1 MGRPR
6 KASVMLP
13 KGVNRIKR
21 RSGRIAYY
29 WHPGRGTADEDRL
42 REQWRRLPDDPD
54 SPEFWQAIR
63 DADEAPPVKPV
74 GGIERMVNEYQRSP
88 RYLGLADATRRDY
101 DRYLADL
108 TTTWGDMDPKAIKPH
123 HVAALRDSFGST
135 PSKADHYVAIIRTVY
150 AWGIERGHAE
160 FNPAE
165 NVSTIAKVEP
175 YEPWPQWA
183 WELVPLMRRELRV
196 ACFLALYTGQRLG
209 DILRMQLGHVDAGR
223 VTVRQSKTR
232 KDMVIK
238 LHSALRPVIDECRE
252 NATIFL
258 VSRQDGSP
266 FTVDQF
272 HAMWGREMDPKKNRP
287 AMAIRQAGLVFHGL
301 RKSAVCKLLEA
312 GCTHK
317 EVAAVTGHS
326 HGMIEHYAKSVDQLK
341 LNEAAMRKMEA

>member
-6 KASVMLP
+6 ERGVMLP
-13 KGVNRIKR
+13 KGVNRIVR
-21 RSGRIAYY
+21 RNGRVAYY

-42 REQWRRLPDDPD
+42 RGQWCRLPDDPE
-54 SPEFWQAIR
+54 SPAFWHAIE
-63 DADEAPPVKPV
+63 DAQRGPVSGLV
-74 GGIERMVNEYQRSP
+74 GIAAMVDAYQRSP
-88 RYLGLADATRRDY
+88 RYMGLAEATRRDY

-108 TTTWGDMDPKAIKPH
+108 TTTWGDMEPSAVKPH
-123 HVAALRDSFGST
+123 HVAALRDKFGAT
-135 PSKADHYVAIIRTVY
+135 PSKADHYVAVIRTVY

-165 NVSTIAKVEP
+165 RISHIAKVEP

-183 WELVPLMRRELRV
+183 WELVPQMRRELRV

-209 DILRMQLGHVDAGR
+209 DILRMQLGHVEDGR
-223 VTVRQSKTR
+223 VKVRQSKTR
-232 KDMVIK
+232 KELVIK
-238 LHSALRPVIDECRE
+238 LHSALVPVLDECRQ

-272 HAMWGREMDPKKNRP
+272 HAMWGREKRRP
-287 AMAIRQAGLVFHGL
+287 GFVRLAKHVPAIVFHGL

-326 HGMIEHYAKSVDQLK
+326 LGQIEHYSRSADQLK

>member
-42 REQWRRLPDDPD
+42 REQWCRLPDDPD
-54 SPEFWQAIR
+54 SPAFWQAIK
-63 DADEAPPVKPV
+63 DAETPPVKAM
-74 GGIERMVNEYQRSP
+74 GGIATMIHEYQRSP

-101 DRYLADL
+101 DRYIMDFGRRFGDL
-108 TTTWGDMDPKAIKPH
+108 DPRDIDPH
-123 HVAALRDSFGST
+123 HIAALRDSFGNT
-135 PSKADHYVAIIRTVY
+135 PSKADHYVAIVRTIY
-150 AWGIERGHAE
+150 AWGVERG
-160 FNPAE
+160 FSNTNPAIG
-165 NVSTIAKVEP
+165 VSHIAKVEP

-209 DILRMQLGHVDAGR
+209 DILRMQLGHVDAGC

-238 LHSALRPVIDECRE
+238 LHSALRPIIDECRE

-266 FTVDQF
+266 FSVDQF
-272 HAMWGREMDPKKNRP
+272 HAMWGREKAKPF
-287 AMAIRQAGLVFHGL
+287 MADFCEAKPGLVFHGL